1 MSAAWLSE
9 LDTDAETEPLEQA
22 RAMQR
27 NVASASSLA
36 RKAFSRPA
44 GPTTARAGGIANP
57 LLRAISSD
65 SDSFIRQH
73 LSHEDRVAVPIHP
86 KPGET
91 AMAQPATA
99 SAKPGAEAKVKDS
112 IDHLRSAAQDLH
124 KSISD
129 ATAKRS
135 GATKAEIAGL
145 SEKAKAVAQSA
156 KASID
161 AKQGN
166 AAKHLTDAVNH
177 LEATQAHLS
186 ESLKA
191 TGVAFDTSVKKVL
204 MEARA
209 SVQKISEAVAER
221 RTATSGNKK

>member
-1 MSAAWLSE
+1 
-9 LDTDAETEPLEQA
+9 
-22 RAMQR
+22 
-27 NVASASSLA
+27 
-36 RKAFSRPA
+36 
-44 GPTTARAGGIANP
+44 
-57 LLRAISSD
+57 
-65 SDSFIRQH
+65 
-73 LSHEDRVAVPIHP
+73 
-86 KPGET
+86 
-91 AMAQPATA
+91 MAQPATA

-129 ATAKRS
+129 AAAKRS
-135 GATKAEIAGL
+135 GATKAEIAAL